1 MAADSDWTTLLTAS
15 RFRELLNRMIDK
27 RVDEVRPNPRQGIVV
42 SVDYTGRK
50 AGIVYIGEEDPVDVQ
65 LTSVFPRLGQ
75 RVFIG
80 GPADDRHVIEILGTP
95 AGTGSEIVLS
105 PGHFVPSTGSGATF
119 GTIDQRVPALMFPDG
134 VDAWAATTVGIP
146 QVWTSYSIDMIW
158 TFATGAGNVNWQLNI
173 AYELNNAVVVTS
185 SSSDST
191 VEAIRPGAIFTVTDR
206 FTMDTNVQLFG
217 TRALSVGR
225 LGTDVDDTFTGSA
238 ALLGV
243 VLYETV

>member
-1 MAADSDWTTLLTAS
+1 MDSDWASQFTAS
-15 RFRELLNRMIDK
+15 KFRELLHRIIDK
-27 RVDEVRPNPRQGIVV
+27 RIDETRPNPRQGTVV

-50 AGIVYIGEEDPVDVQ
+50 AGVVYIGEEDPVDVQ

-80 GPADDRHVIEILGTP
+80 GPADDRHVVEILGTP

-105 PGHFVPSTGSGATF
+105 AGNFVPSTASGATF
-119 GTIDQRVPALMFPDG
+119 GTLDQRVPALLFPDS
-134 VDAWAATTVGIP
+134 VDAWAACVVGIP
-146 QVWTSYSIDMIW
+146 QVWTSYSVDFIW
-158 TFATGAGNVNWQLNI
+158 TYASGAGDVNWQLNV
-173 AYELNNAVVVTS
+173 AYELNNGVVVTDTA
-185 SSSDST
+185 SDTT
-191 VEAIRPGAIFTVTDR
+191 VEAIRPGVIFTVTDR

-225 LGTDVDDTFTGSA
+225 LGTDTEDTFTGSA